1 MKAVVRRVAEAGN
14 KNDAVCDETRFVVNG
29 VSVVGGGC
37 IRNLSMLLKSNVIVR
52 GARPSKG
59 DYNGRP
65 YDNTKVYIETEIKAG
80 ERASGSVT
88 SEYGW
93 GSSDNYD
100 R

>member
-1 MKAVVRRVAEAGN
+1 
-14 KNDAVCDETRFVVNG
+14 
-29 VSVVGGGC
+29 
-37 IRNLSMLLKSNVIVR
+37 MLLKSNVIVR
-52 GARPSKG
+52 GARPTKG

-100 R
+100 RIEKLEYPFKAEAVMQIVSNGKDTRTILIDLIPEKTAPKA